1 MLGLKELKLSLLLGG
16 AIIEV
21 ADSGTNPPYILK
33 HPVLAIVD
41 GSNILN
47 PKGLKISNKLFRNS
61 ITFYVQVQTRI
72 LRVKYFKATNKIHT
86 AGITTEDLS
95 QLHFIVSAVAD
106 CFIGPCIIKD
116 IYPISGRY
124 STALVAG
131 ESKKYIDLKAISRN
145 ATMPSGAISRS
156 VQSDW
161 SPMDDT
167 YLPHGAISIT
177 PLNNFRIQYDA
188 ERHSALILRQINTKK
203 AVYIFNSGV
212 IKCIAKNKIEAQD
225 LINSVR
231 DLIIANTY

>member
-21 ADSGTNPPYILK
+21 ADSGTPHPYILK

-124 STALVAG
+124 STALFVSGSPANKESG
-131 ESKKYIDLKAISRN
+131 ESKKYIDLK
-145 ATMPSGAISRS
+145 
-156 VQSDW
+156 
-161 SPMDDT
+161 
-167 YLPHGAISIT
+167 AISIT

-188 ERHSALILRQINTKK
+188 ERHSALILRKINTKN
-203 AVYIFNSGV
+203 AIYIFNSGV
-212 IKCIAKNKIEAQD
+212 IKCVAKNKIEAED

>member
-21 ADSGTNPPYILK
+21 ADSGAFELPAIKNNTNPPYILK
-33 HPVLAIVD
+33 HPVLAIVE

-131 ESKKYIDLKAISRN
+131 ESKKYIDLKAIS
-145 ATMPSGAISRS
+145 
-156 VQSDW
+156 
-161 SPMDDT
+161 
-167 YLPHGAISIT
+167 IT

-188 ERHSALILRQINTKK
+188 ERHSALILRKINTKN
-203 AVYIFNSGV
+203 AIYIFNSGV
-212 IKCIAKNKIEAQD
+212 IKCVAKNKIEAED

>member
-16 AIIEV
+16 AIIE
-21 ADSGTNPPYILK
+21 ATDNRYILK

-124 STALVAG
+124 STALVSNELDAV
-131 ESKKYIDLKAISRN
+131 KKYIDLK
-145 ATMPSGAISRS
+145 
-156 VQSDW
+156 
-161 SPMDDT
+161 
-167 YLPHGAISIT
+167 AISIT

-188 ERHSALILRQINTKK
+188 ERHSALILRKINTKN
-203 AVYIFNSGV
+203 AIYIFNSGV
-212 IKCIAKNKIEAQD
+212 IKCVAKNKIEAED

>member
-47 PKGLKISNKLFRNS
+47 PKNLKISIKLFRNS

-72 LRVKYFKATNKIHT
+72 LKVKYFKATNKIHT

-124 STALVAG
+124 STALFV
-131 ESKKYIDLKAISRN
+131 SDTVKKYIDLK
-145 ATMPSGAISRS
+145 
-156 VQSDW
+156 
-161 SPMDDT
+161 
-167 YLPHGAISIT
+167 AISIT

>member
-33 HPVLAIVD
+33 HPVLAIVE

-72 LRVKYFKATNKIHT
+72 LKVKYFKATNKIHT

-95 QLHFIVSAVAD
+95 QLHFIVSAVTA

-124 STALVAG
+124 STALFV
-131 ESKKYIDLKAISRN
+131 SDTVKKYIDLK
-145 ATMPSGAISRS
+145 
-156 VQSDW
+156 
-161 SPMDDT
+161 
-167 YLPHGAISIT
+167 AISIT

>member
-33 HPVLAIVD
+33 HPVLAIVE

-124 STALVAG
+124 STALFV
-131 ESKKYIDLKAISRN
+131 SDTVKKYIDLK
-145 ATMPSGAISRS
+145 
-156 VQSDW
+156 
-161 SPMDDT
+161 
-167 YLPHGAISIT
+167 AISIT

-188 ERHSALILRQINTKK
+188 ERHSALILRKINTKN
-203 AVYIFNSGV
+203 AIYIFNSGV
-212 IKCIAKNKIEAQD
+212 IKCVAKNKIEAED

>member
-16 AIIEV
+16 AIIE
-21 ADSGTNPPYILK
+21 ATDNRYILK

-124 STALVAG
+124 STALFVSPFVSGSPANKEPANKESG
-131 ESKKYIDLKAISRN
+131 ELDAKKYIDLK
-145 ATMPSGAISRS
+145 
-156 VQSDW
+156 
-161 SPMDDT
+161 
-167 YLPHGAISIT
+167 AISIT

-188 ERHSALILRQINTKK
+188 ERHSALILRKINTKN
-203 AVYIFNSGV
+203 AIYIFNSGV
-212 IKCIAKNKIEAQD
+212 IKCVAKNKIEAED